1 MSRIDLMGCPVDAL
15 TMEQTLERIEA
26 IIAAGEPR
34 QHMAMNANK
43 FLSMAKDDEL
53 RRVVRNSA
61 LVNADGAAIVHAARI
76 LGTPIPE
83 RVAGVDI
90 MQEVMARA
98 PDRGWRIF
106 LLGAKEEVVTA
117 VARIARERYPGI
129 QIVGHR
135 NGYFKD
141 ADEPGIVET
150 IRASNADVI
159 FVAISSPK
167 KEKFLGRWMNEM
179 QVPFCMGVGGS
190 FDVMAGVVS
199 RAPRWMQEHS
209 LEWSWRLIQEPRR
222 MWRRNVYGNGGF
234 ALQVLRG
241 RLRGYRLPE
250 D

>member
-15 TMEQTLERIEA
+15 TMEQTLARIEQ
-26 IIAAGEPR
+26 IIDAGVPR

-43 FLSMAKDDEL
+43 FLSMASDPEL

-61 LVNADGAAIVHAARI
+61 LVNADGAAIVHAARV
-76 LGTPIPE
+76 LGTPLPE

-90 MQEVMARA
+90 MQRVMAMA
-98 PDRGWRIF
+98 PEKGWRIY
-106 LLGAKEEVVTA
+106 LLGAKQQVVDD
-117 VARIARERYPGI
+117 VERIAKERHPGI
-129 QIVGHR
+129 QIAGSR
-135 NGYFKD
+135 NGYFED
-141 ADEPGIVET
+141 EDEPEIVAQ
-150 IRASNADVI
+150 IREARADVI

-167 KEKFLGRWMNEM
+167 KEKFLGRWMSEM
-179 QVPFCMGVGGS
+179 RVPFCMGVGGS

-209 LEWSWRLIQEPRR
+209 LEWSWRLMQEPRR

-241 RLRGYRLPE
+241 RLRGYRLP